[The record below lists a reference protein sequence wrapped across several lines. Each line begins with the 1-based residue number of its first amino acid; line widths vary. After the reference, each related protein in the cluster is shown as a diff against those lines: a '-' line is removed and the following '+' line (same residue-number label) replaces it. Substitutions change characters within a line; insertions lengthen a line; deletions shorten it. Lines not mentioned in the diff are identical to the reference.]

1 LGKNFKNLSF
11 SHYGPFYIN
20 KDTID
25 NIKKYEYVKEI
36 IKLCNGNMTSSIND
50 AKMIV
55 SDRPLI
61 LPLSHKKPIVVIS
74 TYIFDAA
81 MQGKLIPNA
90 KYIPKVA

>member
-1 LGKNFKNLSF
+1 
-11 SHYGPFYIN
+11 
-20 KDTID
+20 
-25 NIKKYEYVKEI
+25 
-36 IKLCNGNMTSSIND
+36 MTSNIND

-61 LPLSHKKPIVVIS
+61 LPLSYKKPIVVIS
-74 TYIFDAA
+74 TYIFDSA